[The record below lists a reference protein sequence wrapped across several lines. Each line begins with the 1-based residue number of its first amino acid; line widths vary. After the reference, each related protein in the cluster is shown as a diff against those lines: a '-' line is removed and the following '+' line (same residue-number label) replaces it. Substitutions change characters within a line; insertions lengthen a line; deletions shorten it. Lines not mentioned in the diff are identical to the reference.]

1 VAEIMKRLLV
11 GTLLI
16 SAWLCVEAQGQ
27 SEPDNLLTPERVAL
41 GKRLFFDPILSRDR
55 SVACV
60 FCHDPGRAYTDG
72 RTVAIGVF
80 GRRGTRNA
88 ATLINRRYGV
98 SFFWDGRMPTLEE
111 QVLQPIQDP
120 KEMDLTLGEAV
131 TRLKDHQNYPQ
142 LFQSAFGAE
151 VSVEG
156 LSRALAGYLRTILSA
171 DAPVDRYAT
180 GDSEALSAQAVQGLK
195 IFRGKGNCTA
205 CHAGPTYTD
214 ERFHNTGVAWREPSA
229 TSGQPGRFQDEGRFV
244 VTGKVEESGAFK
256 TPTLR
261 EIAWTAPY
269 MHDGSLAT
277 LSDVVEFFDR
287 GGNLN
292 PCLDR
297 ELRPLRLSADEKRA
311 LEVFLLEGLSGNVRD
326 GLRVPGLYDQF
337 VSAVRAFASARMLRA
352 ILLF

>member
-1 VAEIMKRLLV
+1 MVRRLLLGSVLVSATLFV
-11 GTLLI
+11 G
-16 SAWLCVEAQGQ
+16 AQGQ
-27 SEPDNLLTPERVAL
+27 SQRADIALGLDVAL

-55 SVACV
+55 SLACV

-72 RTVAIGVF
+72 RAVAIGVF
-80 GRRGTRNA
+80 GRPGTRNA
-88 ATLINRRYGV
+88 PTLVNRGYGA
-98 SFFWDGRMPTLEE
+98 SFFWDGRMPTLEQ

-120 KEMDLTLGEAV
+120 KEMDLTLGEALA
-131 TRLKDHQNYPQ
+131 RLKDHRNYPE
-142 LFQSAFGAE
+142 LFQAAFGAE

-156 LSRALAGYLRTILSA
+156 LSRALAGYLRTILSG

-180 GDSEALSAQAVQGLK
+180 GNREALSAQAVKGLK

-214 ERFHNTGVAWREPSA
+214 ERFHNTGVAWRDRRLSD
-229 TSGQPGRFQDEGRFV
+229 PGRFAV
-244 VTGKVEESGAFK
+244 SGKVEESGAFK

-261 EIAWTAPY
+261 EVAWTAPY

-287 GGNLN
+287 GGNPN
-292 PCLDR
+292 PYLDR

-311 LEVFLLEGLSGNVRD
+311 LEVFLLEGLGGDVRD
-326 GLRVPGLYDQF
+326 GLRAPGL
-337 VSAVRAFASARMLRA
+337 
-352 ILLF
+352 